1 MIHRRDEFRGAQA
14 TIDKVHQLAKDGKIN
29 LFTQYQMA
37 SVKGDKNLE
46 SIDIKHDNNEIKN
59 LKTDYVLGFFGLI
72 MQLGPIANWGLN
84 IDKKTIEVDTEKFE
98 TNQKG
103 IYAVGDICNYPGKLK
118 LILSGFHEGALA
130 ARACFKLARPNEKY
144 RFEFTTSSK
153 TIKERLGVKKVIEL
167 YSANTPNGK
176 KISIMLEEI
185 GYEYKVINIDLNKG
199 DQFKPEFKK
208 ISPFSKIPVIIDQDN
223 NKNIFESG
231 AILMYLAEQ
240 SGKFYDTKDRLEI
253 NQWLMAQMGYVG
265 PMLGQHHQ
273 FHHYNPGKSQ
283 FGEERYFKISKRIYE
298 ELDERLSKSRFLAG
312 ENYTIADI
320 GTFPW
325 IARHE
330 WHDIGLKNYKNLTRW
345 YVEISEREAV
355 KKGFK
360 FMNKDEV
367 PPKP

>member
-1 MIHRRDEFRGAQA
+1 M
-14 TIDKVHQLAKDGKIN
+14 
-29 LFTQYQMA
+29 
-37 SVKGDKNLE
+37 
-46 SIDIKHDNNEIKN
+46 
-59 LKTDYVLGFFGLI
+59 
-72 MQLGPIANWGLN
+72 
-84 IDKKTIEVDTEKFE
+84 
-98 TNQKG
+98 
-103 IYAVGDICNYPGKLK
+103 
-118 LILSGFHEGALA
+118 
-130 ARACFKLARPNEKY
+130 
-144 RFEFTTSSK
+144 
-153 TIKERLGVKKVIEL
+153 IEL

-185 GYEYKVINIDLNKG
+185 GYEYKVVNIDLNKG

-208 ISPFSKIPVIIDQDN
+208 ISPLSKIPVIIDQDN

-298 ELDERLSKSRFLAG
+298 ELDERLSQSRFLAG

-330 WHDIGLKNYKNLTRW
+330 WHDIGLKNHKNLTRW

-367 PPKP
+367 LPKP

>member
-1 MIHRRDEFRGAQA
+1 
-14 TIDKVHQLAKDGKIN
+14 
-29 LFTQYQMA
+29 
-37 SVKGDKNLE
+37 
-46 SIDIKHDNNEIKN
+46 
-59 LKTDYVLGFFGLI
+59 
-72 MQLGPIANWGLN
+72 
-84 IDKKTIEVDTEKFE
+84 
-98 TNQKG
+98 
-103 IYAVGDICNYPGKLK
+103 
-118 LILSGFHEGALA
+118 
-130 ARACFKLARPNEKY
+130 
-144 RFEFTTSSK
+144 
-153 TIKERLGVKKVIEL
+153 
-167 YSANTPNGK
+167 
-176 KISIMLEEI
+176 MLEEI
-185 GYEYKVINIDLNKG
+185 GYEYKVVNIDLNKG

-208 ISPFSKIPVIIDQDN
+208 ISPLSKIPVIVDQDN

-231 AILMYLAEQ
+231 AILIYLAEQ

-298 ELDERLSKSRFLAG
+298 ELDARLSRSRFLAG